1 MIEKNPIRYK
11 TPDELQ
17 GQLEREKKYNMR
29 AERNIITGG
38 GGGGGTRNGSHRAYT
53 GGGQDALDK

>member
-38 GGGGGTRNGSHRAYT
+38 GGGGGG
-53 GGGQDALDK
+53 